1 MSKKLKILTA
11 SDLHGNMDIA
21 KKLSEK
27 AKKNKVDLVILAGD
41 ITGGEED
48 DGRILSPFLK
58 AKQKV
63 VFVPGNW
70 DSRKEHLAMRKKA
83 KSVDKYYVTYG
94 DVGIGG
100 IGNEDWNFNFNEEDL
115 KEMCSL
121 LFSNSG
127 KLQNAIKNISI
138 KDLSNKCEFPNYL
151 GYLGLGLHYSNPSEK
166 ENKILTTTWIPQLI
180 SLMHDGENKK
190 RINKTTKIN
199 K

>member
-100 IGNEDWNFNFNEEDL
+100 IGNEDWNFNLNEEDFESV
-115 KEMCSL
+115 K
-121 LFSNSG
+121 
-127 KLQNAIKNISI
+127 KNFD
-138 KDLSNKCEFPNYL
+138 KMKP
-151 GYLGLGLHYSNPSEK
+151 K
-166 ENKILTTTWIPQLI
+166 KKILVSHIHAAGTKAESSGYPGDNILRRAIEEIKPDLLI
-180 SLMHDGENKK
+180 SGHIHEVEGVEDKVGKT
-190 RINKTTKIN
+190 RIVQVGRNGKILEI
-199 K
+199 

>member
-41 ITGGEED
+41 ITGREED
-48 DGRILSPFLK
+48 DGRILSPFLE
-58 AKQKV
+58 ARQKV
-63 VFVPGNW
+63 AFVPGNW

-100 IGNEDWNFNFNEEDL
+100 IGNEDWNFNLDEEDFKSVKKNFDKMKIGGITQWDSLANMNLLMALEQAYSIRLSLVDMTEINSIEKIKL
-115 KEMCSL
+115 KFL
-121 LFSNSG
+121 
-127 KLQNAIKNISI
+127 KKN
-138 KDLSNKCEFPNYL
+138 KNL
-151 GYLGLGLHYSNPSEK
+151 
-166 ENKILTTTWIPQLI
+166 
-180 SLMHDGENKK
+180 
-190 RINKTTKIN
+190 
-199 K
+199 